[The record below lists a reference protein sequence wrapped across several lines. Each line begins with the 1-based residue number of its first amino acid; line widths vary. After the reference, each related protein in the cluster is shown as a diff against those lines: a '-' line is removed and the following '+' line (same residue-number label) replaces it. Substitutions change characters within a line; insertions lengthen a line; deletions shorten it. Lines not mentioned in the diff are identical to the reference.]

1 MFTKNNMQLD
11 AIAEAVKK
19 VMAKEADLDE
29 TGLRKAAY
37 AAHSAGQKMFTF
49 KGKTYPVK
57 VQGEDVTYG
66 ECMEDTVDESTSE
79 KVPTSTGMK
88 VYGHRYG
95 DSKKARQDQTKHSV
109 DAVKG
114 PKEKD
119 IKEEGDC
126 VTEPEVKT
134 IAKKEV
140 KGHEKKMHHKEGYDF
155 ASRLINSLSEE
166 AQVEKEINEVLGKD
180 AKAADWIHD
189 FIHSDNPKFAGKS
202 KAKRQKM
209 ALAAYYAKQRNE
221 EMEHDDEKED
231 KALVKKMVK
240 KDALKKEQVELEEDN
255 LDSIAKKH
263 GMKFKRT
270 TYGAGMTHP
279 KHGEISINRYGEWHH
294 TGKKASGDS
303 SNNFASLDKHLS
315 TLKEE
320 YELDEAKVTTPDE
333 DPNRITTDM
342 LSGREEGGKSNS
354 FKSFKLK
361 LKSDG
366 EMKAPGHD
374 EPEETTSRKSIKA
387 KDGLGDKIDNLDLRY
402 GKPNSFKEEV
412 ELNEDNLDSIAKK
425 HGMKFKRT
433 TYGAGMT
440 HPKHGEVS
448 INRYGEWHH
457 YPAGSKSSKAHGDST
472 DNFSSLDKHLSTL
485 KEEVELD
492 EETPKKNQDIADKAY
507 LKHKPGTVKGT
518 MTQVGRFLRGKPEI
532 KEANDSHTH
541 AAHYENDKGEWTG
554 MNLLVAKDDEDAI
567 KQAHEKC
574 KEGCR
579 LSKVERHIPVKEE
592 TVEEAKTLSPGQDDA
607 PFEKPYTTAPKN
619 IKDKSGAVHTPMS
632 RAKDLARSAMKR
644 LKTEM
649 LGKAPGN
656 N

>member
-1 MFTKNNMQLD
+1 MFTKQNLKFD
-11 AIAEAVKK
+11 SIAEAVKK
-19 VMAKEADLDE
+19 VMAKEAELDE

-37 AAHSAGQKMFTF
+37 AAHTAGQKMFTF

-66 ECMEDTVDESTSE
+66 ECMEDTVDEATSE

-95 DSKKARQDQTKHSV
+95 DSKKARQDQVKHSV
-109 DAVKG
+109 DTVKG

-126 VTEPEVKT
+126 VTKPEVKT

-166 AQVEKEINEVLGKD
+166 AEVEKEINEVLGKD

-221 EMEHDDEKED
+221 EAESHEKHDDEKED

-240 KDALKKEQVELEEDN
+240 KSALKNEEV
-255 LDSIAKKH
+255 
-263 GMKFKRT
+263 
-270 TYGAGMTHP
+270 
-279 KHGEISINRYGEWHH
+279 
-294 TGKKASGDS
+294 
-303 SNNFASLDKHLS
+303 
-315 TLKEE
+315 
-320 YELDEAKVTTPDE
+320 ELDEAKVTTPD
-333 DPNRITTDM
+333 DNPNRITTDM
-342 LSGREEGGKSNS
+342 LKGREEGGKSNS

-366 EMKAPGHD
+366 EMKAPGQE
-374 EPEETTSRKSIKA
+374 EPEETTARKFHKA
-387 KDGLGDKIDNLDLRY
+387 KDGLGDKIDNLDSRY
-402 GKPNSFKEEV
+402 GKPNSF
-412 ELNEDNLDSIAKK
+412 
-425 HGMKFKRT
+425 
-433 TYGAGMT
+433 
-440 HPKHGEVS
+440 
-448 INRYGEWHH
+448 
-457 YPAGSKSSKAHGDST
+457 
-472 DNFSSLDKHLSTL
+472 

-518 MTQVGRFLRGKPEI
+518 MTQMSRFLRGKPEI
-532 KEANDSHTH
+532 KEGNDSHTH

-554 MNLLVAKDDEDAI
+554 MNLLVAKNDEDAI

-607 PFEKPYTTAPKN
+607 PFDKPYTTNKPAN
-619 IKDKSGAVHTPMS
+619 VKDKSGAVHTPMS

-644 LKTEM
+644 LKSEM

>member
-11 AIAEAVKK
+11 SIAEAVKK
-19 VMAKEADLDE
+19 VMAKEAEVDE
-29 TGLRKAAY
+29 SGLRM
-37 AAHSAGQKMFTF
+37 AAHAAHRQGQKMFTF

-66 ECMEDTVDESTSE
+66 ECMEEVYESVKIAT
-79 KVPTSTGMK
+79 KTGTR
-88 VYGHRYG
+88 VLGHSYGNSAAAHR
-95 DSKKARQDQTKHSV
+95 DQTKHSV
-109 DAVKG
+109 DDVKE
-114 PKEKD
+114 PTKKDIEKD
-119 IKEEGDC
+119 SKLYQKTYHGTSKNYLRPDTQKYFSKTGESYKNEEVEIDEEGDC
-126 VTEPEVKT
+126 VTKPEVKD

-166 AQVEKEINEVLGKD
+166 AQVEKELNEVLGKD

-209 ALAAYYAKQRNE
+209 ALAAYYAKKNE
-221 EMEHDDEKED
+221 SFDDEHGTGEKHDDEKED

-240 KDALKKEQVELEEDN
+240 KDALKKEEV
-255 LDSIAKKH
+255 
-263 GMKFKRT
+263 
-270 TYGAGMTHP
+270 
-279 KHGEISINRYGEWHH
+279 
-294 TGKKASGDS
+294 
-303 SNNFASLDKHLS
+303 
-315 TLKEE
+315 
-320 YELDEAKVTTPDE
+320 ELDEAKVTTPDE
-333 DPNRITTDM
+333 NPNRITTDM

-387 KDGLGDKIDNLDLRY
+387 KDGLGDQIDNLDSRY

-425 HGMKFKRT
+425 HGMDFKRT

-440 HPKHGEVS
+440 HKTKGEIS

-457 YPAGSKSSKAHGDST
+457 YPAGSKSSKAHGDSGN
-472 DNFSSLDKHLSTL
+472 NFSSLDKHLSTL

-492 EETPKKNQDIADKAY
+492 EETPKKNQDIADKSY
-507 LKHKPGTVKGT
+507 LKHKPGTVKGDLK
-518 MTQVGRFLRGKPEI
+518 QLGRFLRGKPEI
-532 KEANDSHTH
+532 K
-541 AAHYENDKGEWTG
+541 
-554 MNLLVAKDDEDAI
+554 
-567 KQAHEKC
+567 
-574 KEGCR
+574 
-579 LSKVERHIPVKEE
+579 
-592 TVEEAKTLSPGQDDA
+592 EAKTLSPGQDDA

-619 IKDKSGAVHTPMS
+619 VKDKSGAVHTPMS
-632 RAKDLARSAMKR
+632 RAKDSARSAMKR